1 MTQDIFYLA
10 QSSDE
15 EILKRAEHGGVVTT
29 LLKFALESER
39 VDAVLA
45 LKPRAGSRYEGV
57 PTLIADPEQVIE
69 TAGSMHCTSPN
80 IARCLRDYLDGA
92 LNLRVAVVGKPCD
105 IRGIIELA
113 KRKQIEMENLIL
125 VGINC
130 TGTLPAATAKRMLR
144 QEFDL
149 DPDDIAREDIEDG
162 RLTLT
167 LRDGTEREEDLAQLE
182 AQGYGR
188 RENCQRCEVN
198 IPTMADIACGKWG
211 TYGARQTWVEICSPK
226 GSDLVQAA
234 IKAGA
239 IHVEAPSDQAVQ
251 LRQNKSQTAIDLAK
265 KQQELAFADL
275 RGNGIEERFHYWTRQ
290 FDQCIKCF
298 GCRDACPICYCQEC
312 TLEVERG
319 LIPGGQVPPDIMFPI
334 LRTIHVADSCVN
346 CGQCQDICPSE
357 LPLARLVHMLNA
369 QTSPLLGYRPG
380 MDLGAPPP
388 LSTIP
393 EEELEAHG
401 IHYPDLR
408 TA

>member
-1 MTQDIFYLA
+1 MTQENAYLA

-45 LKPRAGSRYEGV
+45 LKPREGSRYEGI
-57 PTLIADPEQVIE
+57 PTLIADPQQVIE

-80 IARCLRDYLDGA
+80 IARCLKEYLDGA

-105 IRGIIELA
+105 IRGIVELA
-113 KRKQIEMENLIL
+113 KRKQVEMENLIL
-125 VGINC
+125 VGLNC
-130 TGTLPAATAKRMLR
+130 TGTLPSAAAKRMLR
-144 QEFDL
+144 QEYGL
-149 DPDDIAREDIEDG
+149 DPDDVAREDIEEG
-162 RLTLT
+162 RLSIT
-167 LRDGTEREEDLAQLE
+167 LRDGTELERDLSQLE

-188 RENCQRCEVN
+188 RENCQRCDVN

-211 TYGARQTWVEICSPK
+211 TNGARQTWVEICSQK

-234 IKAGA
+234 IAAGV
-239 IHVEAPSDQAVQ
+239 IQVETPPEQAVQ
-251 LRQNKSQTAIDLAK
+251 ARQAKSQAAIDLAR

-275 RGNGIEERFHYWTRQ
+275 KGTAIEDRFAYWTRQ

-319 LIPGGQVPPDIMFPI
+319 LIPGGQVPPDIMFSM

-357 LPLARLVHMLNA
+357 LPLSRLIHMLNA
-369 QTSPLLGYRPG
+369 ETSPLFGYRSG
-380 MDLGAPPP
+380 MDLDVPPP
-388 LSTIP
+388 LSVIP
-393 EEELEAHG
+393 EQELVRG
-401 IHYPDLR
+401 IHY
-408 TA
+408 